1 MTAKIVTALQPPAP
15 PEEVVAALRAGLVV
29 GIPTDT
35 VYGLA
40 VDPWRPGAT
49 ERLFAVKRRP
59 HDVAL
64 PVLVADIEQAR
75 GLLGTLAPL
84 AERLMRAFWPGALT
98 VVVPAPDDL
107 GADLGGD
114 GRSVGVRCPAHD
126 LVRALAREAGPI
138 AVTSA
143 NLHGAAP
150 FSSASELAAGLD
162 GVAVVLDGG
171 PCAGEPSTVVSVR
184 GDELALLRPG
194 TLWEAV
200 ADLECKG

>member
-1 MTAKIVTALQPPAP
+1 MTARIVPATGTAP
-15 PEEVVAALRAGLVV
+15 PGEAVVALRAGLVV
-29 GIPTDT
+29 GVPTDT

-49 ERLFAVKRRP
+49 DRLFAVKRRP

-64 PVLVADIEQAR
+64 PVLVADADQAR
-75 GLLGTLAPL
+75 RLLGRLPAR
-84 AERLMRAFWPGALT
+84 AERLMDEFWPGALT
-98 VVVPAPDDL
+98 IVVPAPDDL

-126 LVRALAREAGPI
+126 LIRALAAEAGPI

-150 FSSASELAAGLD
+150 FSSASALAGGLD
-162 GVAVVLDGG
+162 GVEVVVDGG
-171 PCAGEPSTVVSVR
+171 PCSGEPSTVVAVD
-184 GDELALLRPG
+184 GDELRLLRPG
-194 TLWEAV
+194 TLWGAV
-200 ADLECKG
+200 ADLE